1 MSDPQVIDLEALR
14 RRCSQCSL
22 QQLCLPAGVSA
33 QDLDQL
39 DSMVRRRKT
48 VGAAER
54 LFRAGDNFAAV
65 YVAREGAFKTV
76 CISSEGEEQIVG
88 FHIPGE
94 IIGLDAMGEGRH
106 RCEAIALTKANVC
119 EVPFAQ
125 LTEIAARVPGLQRQ
139 LLRVIGKDINR
150 AHEHTSNLA
159 ARRGA
164 HERLALFLHGL
175 LQRYRLVNGKA
186 SSTFKLPM
194 SREDI
199 ARYLGMAN
207 ETVSRA
213 FARLQTDRV
222 IVIAGRRVDVLDEDL
237 LTQAAHP
244 VDEIDRA
251 TPRTAS

>member
-1 MSDPQVIDLEALR
+1 
-14 RRCSQCSL
+14 
-22 QQLCLPAGVSA
+22 
-33 QDLDQL
+33 
-39 DSMVRRRKT
+39 
-48 VGAAER
+48 
-54 LFRAGDNFAAV
+54 
-65 YVAREGAFKTV
+65 
-76 CISSEGEEQIVG
+76 
-88 FHIPGE
+88 
-94 IIGLDAMGEGRH
+94 MGEGRH